1 MDYYK
6 GWNDAIDRVIE
17 RMKNNIIQ
25 RLERH
30 SLMSSTY
37 IIDKIAADEYIK
49 LMEEFK
55 ELKMTIKLKWKSIK
69 LLWWELCIH
78 RLEFRDGNEYQ
89 FELRR
94 RDDKWQGSKK

>member
-6 GWNDAIDRVIE
+6 GWNDAIDRIIE
-17 RMKNNIIQ
+17 RMKNNIIK
-25 RLERH
+25 RVEKH
-30 SLMSSTY
+30 KLMSTSY

-49 LMEEFK
+49 LMEQLK
-55 ELKMTIKLKWKSIK
+55 ELKVTIKLKWKSIK
-69 LLWWELCIH
+69 LLWWEFNIH

-94 RDDKWQGSKK
+94 RDNWHSSKK